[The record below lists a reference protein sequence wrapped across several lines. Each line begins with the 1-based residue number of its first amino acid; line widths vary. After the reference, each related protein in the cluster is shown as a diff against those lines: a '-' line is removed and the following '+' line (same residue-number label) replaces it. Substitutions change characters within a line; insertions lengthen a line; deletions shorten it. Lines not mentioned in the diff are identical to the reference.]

1 MIKKTFYYLSAII
14 FVGAFIYFR
23 LAPKESEEIINT
35 LTTNSESVEKK
46 LIEPTQRV
54 VQGLSEHGIT
64 IDEQRWDNEHNEL
77 PLFQVKATNRGET
90 CMLELQAVISLKDGT
105 TNTIT
110 LHNQGDDFFNGQTT
124 WFECV
129 IIEDLSD
136 ISSIQVFSFDILT
149 DY

>member
-1 MIKKTFYYLSAII
+1 MKKALIYLSLII
-14 FVGAFIYFR
+14 FVGSFIYVR
-23 LAPKESEEIINT
+23 LAPEKSEEIINS
-35 LTTNSESVEKK
+35 LTTDSERVEKK
-46 LIEPTQRV
+46 IVAPTQRV
-54 VQGLSEHGIT
+54 VQGLSKYGIT
-64 IDEQRWDNEHNEL
+64 IVEQSWEDEP
-77 PLFQVKATNRGET
+77 PLFRVKATNRGET
-90 CMLELQAVISLKDGT
+90 CMLDLQAVISLKDGT

-129 IIEDLSD
+129 IIEELSD

>member
-1 MIKKTFYYLSAII
+1 MKKALIYLSLII
-14 FVGAFIYFR
+14 FVGAFIYVR
-23 LAPKESEEIINT
+23 LAPEKSEEIINS
-35 LTTNSESVEKK
+35 LTTDSERVEKK

-64 IDEQRWDNEHNEL
+64 IDEQRWDNEP
-77 PLFQVKATNRGET
+77 PLFRVKATNRGET
-90 CMLELQAVISLKDGT
+90 CMLDLQAVISLKDGT

>member
-1 MIKKTFYYLSAII
+1 MVKKTLFYLSLII
-14 FVGAFIYFR
+14 FVGAYYYYKS
-23 LAPKESEEIINT
+23 APEKSREIINT
-35 LTTNSESVEKK
+35 LTTNSESVEQK

-54 VQGLSEHGIT
+54 VQSLSEHGIT

-90 CMLELQAVISLKDGT
+90 CMLDLQAVISLKDGT

-124 WFECV
+124 WFDCLV
-129 IIEDLSD
+129 TEDLSD
-136 ISSIQVFSFDILT
+136 IISIQVFSFDIL
-149 DY
+149 Y

>member
-23 LAPKESEEIINT
+23 LAPEKSEEIINT

-46 LIEPTQRV
+46 LLEPTQRV

-64 IDEQRWDNEHNEL
+64 IDEQRWDNENYEL

-90 CMLELQAVISLKDGT
+90 CMLDLQAVISLKDGT

-110 LHNQGDDFFNGQTT
+110 LHNEGDVLYNGQTT

-129 IIEDLSD
+129 ITEELSD
-136 ISSIQVFSFDILT
+136 ISSIQVFSFDI
-149 DY
+149 Y

>member
-46 LIEPTQRV
+46 LLEPTQRV

-64 IDEQRWDNEHNEL
+64 IDEQRWDNENYEL

-90 CMLELQAVISLKDGT
+90 CMLDLQAVISLKDGT

-110 LHNQGDDFFNGQTT
+110 LHNEGDVLYNGQTT

-129 IIEDLSD
+129 ITEELSD
-136 ISSIQVFSFDILT
+136 ISSIQVFSFDI
-149 DY
+149 Y

>member
-14 FVGAFIYFR
+14 FIGAFIYFR

-46 LIEPTQRV
+46 LLEPTQRV
-54 VQGLSEHGIT
+54 VQGLSELGIT
-64 IDEQRWDNEHNEL
+64 IDEQRWDNENYEL

-90 CMLELQAVISLKDGT
+90 CMLDLQAVISLKDGT

-110 LHNQGDDFFNGQTT
+110 LHNEGDVLYNGQTT

-129 IIEDLSD
+129 ITEELSD
-136 ISSIQVFSFDILT
+136 ISSIQVFSFDI
-149 DY
+149 Y

>member
-23 LAPKESEEIINT
+23 LAPEKSEEIINT

-46 LIEPTQRV
+46 LLEPTQRV
-54 VQGLSEHGIT
+54 VQGLSELGIT
-64 IDEQRWDNEHNEL
+64 IDEQRWDNENYEL

-110 LHNQGDDFFNGQTT
+110 LHNEGDVLYNGQTT

-129 IIEDLSD
+129 ITEELSD
-136 ISSIQVFSFDILT
+136 ISSIQVFSFDI
-149 DY
+149 Y

>member
-1 MIKKTFYYLSAII
+1 MIKKTLFYLSL
-14 FVGAFIYFR
+14 FFLVGAFIYIR
-23 LAPKESEEIINT
+23 LAPEKSEEIINS
-35 LTTNSESVEKK
+35 LTTDSESVEKK

-54 VQGLSEHGIT
+54 VQGLSKYGIT
-64 IDEQRWDNEHNEL
+64 IDEQSWEDEPPVFR
-77 PLFQVKATNRGET
+77 VKATNRGET

-110 LHNQGDDFFNGQTT
+110 LHNQGDDFYSGQTT
-124 WFECV
+124 WFDGLV
-129 IIEDLSD
+129 TDNLSN

>member
-1 MIKKTFYYLSAII
+1 MKKALFYLSLII

-23 LAPKESEEIINT
+23 LAPEEGEEIINS
-35 LTTNSESVEKK
+35 LTTDSESVEKK

-54 VQGLSEHGIT
+54 VQGLSKYGIT
-64 IDEQRWDNEHNEL
+64 IDEQSWEDEP
-77 PLFQVKATNRGET
+77 PLFRVKATNRGET

-110 LHNQGDDFFNGQTT
+110 LHNQGDDFYSGQTT
-124 WFECV
+124 WFDGLV
-129 IIEDLSD
+129 TDDLSD

>member
-1 MIKKTFYYLSAII
+1 MKKALFYLSLII

-23 LAPKESEEIINT
+23 LAPEEGEEIINS
-35 LTTNSESVEKK
+35 LTTDSESVEQK

-54 VQGLSEHGIT
+54 VQGLSKYGIT
-64 IDEQRWDNEHNEL
+64 IDEQRWGDE
-77 PLFQVKATNRGET
+77 PPVFRVKATNRGET

>member
-1 MIKKTFYYLSAII
+1 MKKALFYLSLII
-14 FVGAFIYFR
+14 FVGAFIYVR
-23 LAPKESEEIINT
+23 LAPEEGEEIINS
-35 LTTNSESVEKK
+35 LTTDSESVEKK

-54 VQGLSEHGIT
+54 VQGLSKYGIT
-64 IDEQRWDNEHNEL
+64 IDEQSWEDEP
-77 PLFQVKATNRGET
+77 PLFRVKATNRGET

-110 LHNQGDDFFNGQTT
+110 LHNQGDDFYCGQTT
-124 WFECV
+124 WFDGLV
-129 IIEDLSD
+129 TDNLSD

>member
-1 MIKKTFYYLSAII
+1 MKKALTYLSLII
-14 FVGAFIYFR
+14 FVGAFIYVR
-23 LAPKESEEIINT
+23 LAPEKSEEIINS
-35 LTTNSESVEKK
+35 LTTDSERVEKK
-46 LIEPTQRV
+46 IVAPTQRV

>member
-1 MIKKTFYYLSAII
+1 MKKALIYLSLII
-14 FVGAFIYFR
+14 FVGAFIYVR
-23 LAPKESEEIINT
+23 LAPEEGEEIINS
-35 LTTNSESVEKK
+35 LTTDSESVEKK

-54 VQGLSEHGIT
+54 VQGLSKYGIT
-64 IDEQRWDNEHNEL
+64 IDEQSWEDEP
-77 PLFQVKATNRGET
+77 PLFRVKATNRGET

-129 IIEDLSD
+129 IIEELSD

>member
-1 MIKKTFYYLSAII
+1 MIKKTFYYLLLII

-46 LIEPTQRV
+46 LLEPTQRV
-54 VQGLSEHGIT
+54 VQSLSEHGIT
-64 IDEQRWDNEHNEL
+64 IDGQRWDNENYEL

-90 CMLELQAVISLKDGT
+90 CMLDLKAVISLKDGT

-110 LHNQGDDFFNGQTT
+110 LHNEGDVLYNGQTT

-129 IIEDLSD
+129 ITEDPSD
-136 ISSIQVFSFDILT
+136 IISIQVFSFDI
-149 DY
+149 Y

>member
-1 MIKKTFYYLSAII
+1 MKKALFYLSLII

-23 LAPKESEEIINT
+23 LAPEEGEEIINS
-35 LTTNSESVEKK
+35 LTTDSESVEKK

-54 VQGLSEHGIT
+54 VQGLSKYGIT
-64 IDEQRWDNEHNEL
+64 IDEQSWEDEPPVFR
-77 PLFQVKATNRGET
+77 VKATNRGET

-110 LHNQGDDFFNGQTT
+110 LHNQGDDFYSGQTT
-124 WFECV
+124 WFDGLV
-129 IIEDLSD
+129 TDNLSD

>member
-1 MIKKTFYYLSAII
+1 MKKALTYLSIII
-14 FVGAFIYFR
+14 FVGAFIYVR
-23 LAPKESEEIINT
+23 LAPEKSDEIINS
-35 LTTNSESVEKK
+35 LTTDSERVEKK
-46 LIEPTQRV
+46 IVAPTQRV

-77 PLFQVKATNRGET
+77 PFFQVKATNRGET

-110 LHNQGDDFFNGQTT
+110 LHNEGDVLYNGQTT

-129 IIEDLSD
+129 ITEELSD
-136 ISSIQVFSFDILT
+136 ISSIQVFSFDRLT
-149 DY
+149 D

>member
-1 MIKKTFYYLSAII
+1 MKKALIYLSLII
-14 FVGAFIYFR
+14 FVGAFIYVR
-23 LAPKESEEIINT
+23 LAPEKSEEIINS
-35 LTTNSESVEKK
+35 LTTDSERVEKK
-46 LIEPTQRV
+46 IVAPTQRV

-77 PLFQVKATNRGET
+77 PFFQVKATNRGET

>member
-1 MIKKTFYYLSAII
+1 MKKALFYLSLII

-23 LAPKESEEIINT
+23 LAPEEGEEIINS
-35 LTTNSESVEKK
+35 LTTDSESVEKK
-46 LIEPTQRV
+46 MVEPTQRV
-54 VQGLSEHGIT
+54 VQGLSKYDIT
-64 IDEQRWDNEHNEL
+64 IDEQSWEDEP
-77 PLFQVKATNRGET
+77 PLFRVKATNRGET

-110 LHNQGDDFFNGQTT
+110 LHNQGDDFYSGQTT
-124 WFECV
+124 WFDGLV
-129 IIEDLSD
+129 TDDLSD

>member
-1 MIKKTFYYLSAII
+1 MKKALIYLSLII

-23 LAPKESEEIINT
+23 LAPEKGEEIINS
-35 LTTNSESVEKK
+35 LTTDSESVEKK

-54 VQGLSEHGIT
+54 VQGLSKYGIT
-64 IDEQRWDNEHNEL
+64 IVEQSWEDEP
-77 PLFQVKATNRGET
+77 PLFRVKATNRGET

-110 LHNQGDDFFNGQTT
+110 LHNQGDDFFSGQTT
-124 WFECV
+124 WFDALVAE
-129 IIEDLSD
+129 ELSD
-136 ISSIQVFSFDILT
+136 ISSIQVFSFDVLT

>member
-46 LIEPTQRV
+46 LLEPTQRV

-64 IDEQRWDNEHNEL
+64 IDEQRWDNENYEL
-77 PLFQVKATNRGET
+77 PLFQVKATNHGET

-110 LHNQGDDFFNGQTT
+110 LHNEGDVLYNGQTT

-129 IIEDLSD
+129 ITEELSD
-136 ISSIQVFSFDILT
+136 ISSIQVFSFDI
-149 DY
+149 Y

>member
-1 MIKKTFYYLSAII
+1 MKKALTYLSIII
-14 FVGAFIYFR
+14 FVGAFIYVR
-23 LAPKESEEIINT
+23 LAPEKSDEIINS
-35 LTTNSESVEKK
+35 LTTGSERVEKK
-46 LIEPTQRV
+46 IVAPTQRV

-64 IDEQRWDNEHNEL
+64 IDDQRWDNEHNEL

-110 LHNQGDDFFNGQTT
+110 LHNEGDVLYNGQTT

-129 IIEDLSD
+129 ITEELSD
-136 ISSIQVFSFDILT
+136 ISSIQVFSFDRLT